1 MSIEA
6 ALADLAAA
14 VRANTECLQT
24 SLSQVTFKPA
34 AETPIKPARAKP
46 APVAAPAAAPVVAA
60 APVQPAAPAPAARA
74 ATADTSAPVNPGQIK
89 AAGDDLSILAELD
102 RATAVGV
109 LAEFGV
115 QKMTAMP
122 QTSIPEFHAKV
133 KAAIA
138 RLSPAAQ
145 TPSLI

>member
-1 MSIEA
+1 MSLDK
-6 ALADLAAA
+6 ALADLIAALD
-14 VRANTECLQT
+14 RNT
-24 SLSQVTFKPA
+24 A
-34 AETPIKPARAKP
+34 AHSGGVTPIKPARAKP
-46 APVAAPAAAPVVAA
+46 VAETPAPAAAAVVAA
-60 APVQPAAPAPAARA
+60 PVAQVAVPATARA
-74 ATADTSAPVNPGQIK
+74 ATTDTATPVAPAQIK

-102 RATAVGV
+102 RATAVAT

-122 QTSIPEFHAKV
+122 QSSIPEFHAKV

-138 RLSPAAQ
+138 RLQPTQ

>member
-1 MSIEA
+1 MSVEA
-6 ALADLAAA
+6 AIADLTAA
-14 VRANTECLQT
+14 VRENTECLKA
-24 SLSQVTFKPA
+24 SLAQVTLKPA
-34 AETPIKPARAKP
+34 AAKAKP
-46 APVAAPAAAPVVAA
+46 A
-60 APVQPAAPAPAARA
+60 AAPAPAPAPAPAAAAAAPVATPPTARL
-74 ATADTSAPVNPGQIK
+74 ATADTAAAVTPAQIK

-102 RATAVGV
+102 RATAVAV

-122 QTSIPEFHAKV
+122 QSNIPEFHNKV

-138 RLSPAAQ
+138 KLQGTPA

>member
-1 MSIEA
+1 MSVEA
-6 ALADLAAA
+6 AIADLTAA
-14 VRANTECLQT
+14 VRENTECLKA
-24 SLSQVTFKPA
+24 SLAQVTLKPA
-34 AETPIKPARAKP
+34 AAKAKP
-46 APVAAPAAAPVVAA
+46 A
-60 APVQPAAPAPAARA
+60 AAPAPAPAPAPAAAAPVATPPTARL
-74 ATADTSAPVNPGQIK
+74 ATADTAAAVTPAQIK

-102 RATAVGV
+102 RATAVAV

-122 QTSIPEFHAKV
+122 QSNIPEFHNKV

-138 RLSPAAQ
+138 KLQGTPA